1 MSVLGVRQC
10 PRCVLRFGSSS
21 ELRQHLAAD
30 HRPPRKDLRTRDE
43 QAWPLSAADDPPLSQ
58 PKSSA
63 VPAQHRPQTSG
74 LSVLIFM
81 VMVTLIVAPLS
92 WRVAVV
98 LTIPLFVTALFYND
112 RRRSTNHG

>member
-30 HRPPRKDLRTRDE
+30 HRPPRKDLPTQDKH
-43 QAWPLSAADDPPLSQ
+43 AWRSSAADDLRLSQ

-63 VPAQHRPQTSG
+63 VPAQHPPQTSG

-81 VMVTLIVAPLS
+81 VMVTLIVATVS
-92 WRVAVV
+92 WRVAIV
-98 LTIPLFVTALFYND
+98 LTIPLFAAALFYND
-112 RRRSTNHG
+112 RRRSTNRR